1 MDVFEEKGGF
11 DIVIGNPPYV
21 STKGIGIEFKKL
33 LEKEYNFADDMYNH
47 FYFKGLDLLKKNGVL
62 VYITPKTFW
71 TTQTKRNLRDLLFSN
86 RINYIFDTASPFEAA
101 MVDTCVISV
110 SKINEQ
116 NNVIHF
122 LDGSKDLANP
132 LKYEV
137 KQEVYLN
144 TQNSVIFKPTEEN
157 MKIFNLYGHKVKEL
171 CNKWWD
177 KISTSKNI
185 EKNKTAL
192 EDYRKNLK
200 PGDIA
205 LLGCLT
211 EGGVGLSTANNGKY
225 IAVRKSTKWAKNILE
240 SRPKKLAEAIKSK
253 KIKIAELEKFGNTT
267 DYLNSLTETEIA
279 ELFDSLKQQYGRD
292 IFGQGYIYRLVE
304 DSEIADVDTL
314 TEDEKQNGIDKNKN
328 YYVPYDK
335 GDKDGNRWYL
345 ETPFAIAWHKEN
357 VEFLKTNSGKKGEG
371 MPVVRNPQ
379 YYFKEGFC
387 WTDVNSTYLKAR
399 LKNSGVFDVLS
410 MSLFTQVDIPDWY
423 FVSMIN
429 SRLISFYVDSFIN
442 NTSHFP
448 INGARQ
454 LPIIIPSKEYLKAF
468 ETLFN
473 NAMKIKIAQAKNE
486 IPNDSAEQKLLELQT
501 QLDKMVYELYELTE
515 EEIKIV
521 EG

>member
-1 MDVFEEKGGF
+1 MNSIHAVDIEPSAVDITKLRLWLSIIVDNDEEIIHELPNLDYKIMTGNSLIEEFEGMKLFDERLIEKDIKNIKLGENNQNIYTLFGNKREDILKKVVELRERYFKEKIKENKDKLRTDIEKYEWMLIKATLTEHGKQDKIKELEKLNKEKRKPYFLWKWNFLDVFEEKGGF

-33 LEKEYNFADDMYNH
+33 LKKEYNFADDMYNH

-71 TTQTKRNLRDLLFSN
+71 TIQTKRNLRDLLFSN

-171 CNKWWD
+171 YNQWWD

-211 EGGVGLSTANNGKY
+211 EGGVGLATANNGKY

-240 SRPKKLAEAIKSK
+240 I
-253 KIKIAELEKFGNTT
+253 
-267 DYLNSLTETEIA
+267 
-279 ELFDSLKQQYGRD
+279 GRAH
-292 IFGQGYIYRLVE
+292 V
-304 DSEIADVDTL
+304 
-314 TEDEKQNGIDKNKN
+314 
-328 YYVPYDK
+328 
-335 GDKDGNRWYL
+335 
-345 ETPFAIAWHKEN
+345 
-357 VEFLKTNSGKKGEG
+357 
-371 MPVVRNPQ
+371 
-379 YYFKEGFC
+379 
-387 WTDVNSTYLKAR
+387 
-399 LKNSGVFDVLS
+399 
-410 MSLFTQVDIPDWY
+410 
-423 FVSMIN
+423 
-429 SRLISFYVDSFIN
+429 
-442 NTSHFP
+442 
-448 INGARQ
+448 
-454 LPIIIPSKEYLKAF
+454 
-468 ETLFN
+468 
-473 NAMKIKIAQAKNE
+473 
-486 IPNDSAEQKLLELQT
+486 
-501 QLDKMVYELYELTE
+501 
-515 EEIKIV
+515 
-521 EG
+521 